1 MAREKPSPAAV
12 LGYPVPMALFR
23 HQAFLANQPA
33 SPSQEEAPPQVV
45 EFFDAS
51 CVHVPAATRLQ
62 VAKDREAQEK
72 IDKDQTELEQDE
84 KDQAEKDRAEQEQ
97 AEKEQAKKDLTE
109 LEQDEKDQAEKDQAE
124 QEQAEKEQAQK
135 EQAEQELQDQV
146 VEKIPEEEQA
156 EQQQDQAEKEQ
167 AEQQQHAHAEAHTE
181 SNSNAYIV
189 DWDVGESWTWFPGV
203 RGGKARWRKRPGL
216 VWSPDVRFPIR
227 RARKLFGL

>member
-1 MAREKPSPAAV
+1 MSREKPSPGSV

-23 HQAFLANQPA
+23 HQGFLAHQAA
-33 SPSQEEAPPQVV
+33 SPSQEKAPPQIV
-45 EFFDAS
+45 EFFHAS
-51 CVHVPAATRLQ
+51 CVHVPAATLLQ
-62 VAKDREAQEK
+62 VAKDREAQEN
-72 IDKDQTELEQDE
+72 ID
-84 KDQAEKDRAEQEQ
+84 
-97 AEKEQAKKDLTE
+97 KDLTE

-227 RARKLFGL
+227 RARKLCGL